1 VIRGSIRNMTFMDR
15 TANIEQRSSS
25 YPISPSF

>member
-1 VIRGSIRNMTFMDR
+1 MTFMDR